1 MPDPFEPVDPV
12 APPRAAPP
20 PEGGNPAQSTSTG
33 LPSNVA
39 AALACFPLIGGIIF
53 YILEKRDS
61 FVRFYAMQS
70 IIFGLAWML
79 FGLAW
84 RIFYSILASIPG
96 IGVIFAFLL
105 WLVWAAVN
113 VAFLIVL
120 IIAIVKAFSGVR
132 WDIPWVGP
140 MARKQTGAT
149 L

>member
-1 MPDPFEPVDPV
+1 MPDGGDPSH
-12 APPRAAPP
+12 P
-20 PEGGNPAQSTSTG
+20 TSTG

-39 AALACFPLIGGIIF
+39 AALACFPLVGGIIF
-53 YILEKRDS
+53 YLLEKRDS

-70 IIFGLAWML
+70 IIFGAAWML
-79 FGLAW
+79 FGLVW
-84 RIFYSILASIPG
+84 RIFYSILAGIPG

-105 WLVWAAVN
+105 WLIWAAVN
-113 VAFLIVL
+113 VVFLVVL

-140 MARKQTGAT
+140 MARRQVGTTT